1 VGRTR
6 ISGAGATAQETAES
20 SLSSPPV
27 WERTPH
33 SSSVVCTPQ
42 ECLGV
47 ATSSSPDAGASW
59 ECCDVDAQNLDAGAN
74 ENSSST
80 SQDASSPQRMWKD
93 PLGRRANMLVQFLL
107 EKYKVKE
114 SVKQADIL
122 KVVSR
127 KYKQYFSDIL
137 RKSCECMELIF
148 GIEVQEVNPST
159 FSLVSKLDLSIEGS
173 RGLPKTGI
181 IMTLLGMIF
190 MSGNCATEEEMWNFL
205 NALGMHTGQ
214 RHLI

>member
-1 VGRTR
+1 
-6 ISGAGATAQETAES
+6 
-20 SLSSPPV
+20 
-27 WERTPH
+27 
-33 SSSVVCTPQ
+33 
-42 ECLGV
+42 
-47 ATSSSPDAGASW
+47 
-59 ECCDVDAQNLDAGAN
+59 
-74 ENSSST
+74 
-80 SQDASSPQRMWKD
+80 
-93 PLGRRANMLVQFLL
+93 
-107 EKYKVKE
+107 
-114 SVKQADIL
+114 
-122 KVVSR
+122 
-127 KYKQYFSDIL
+127 
-137 RKSCECMELIF
+137 MELIF